1 MKRLILCAVAVL
13 LTSGALIS
21 SRPAYACT
29 MFPDCDPFD
38 CYNNCVATGHHNGVC
53 STCTGRCTCS

>member
-13 LTSGALIS
+13 LASGALM

-29 MFPDCDPFD
+29 VDPICGSEGCDDICP
-38 CYNNCVATGHHNGVC
+38 NGGVC
-53 STCTGRCTCS
+53 NYCTGACRCF